1 MLKTISP
8 YRFLLLFASLLLLIT
23 PVQLQAQEQNR
34 ALLAVHI
41 NSDGAASVSLGIR
54 VDVQDQEPIKRAL
67 TESFS
72 FPIVFRELPAEWFGD
87 LNEGAT
93 EESSETYTLIAART
107 PQVFS
112 GGRLKKTCQIN
123 LQTLLPQLRQHHI
136 DHLRVMVFLQTG
148 SRDVPIQG
156 LERLSNE
163 FVNFYHYE
171 AEIDVRAGTFPVIN
185 FAIGYGAGD
194 LLKKTLPLLVF
205 LLLPALGTILSARR
219 SSANPE
225 ELWGKHLRFVN
236 RLLNVVWIVW
246 LPVYFFSGVSDIIS
260 FVSGADLRDLG
271 SVGQAVN
278 IAFYFI
284 PPVIAMFLCHLASGR
299 VYEQL
304 RSVEWSPRQVVR
316 QAVIANAISL
326 IPMFLVIVG
335 MYAFSRSP
343 RQAALYAIIGYIGFI
358 LLSQNMG
365 RLLGSR
371 LHALTSGDLRDRIF
385 DLAHRAGVQLQQ
397 VYVLPETSAQL
408 SNAFARSDNSVMI
421 TNSLLKNLSRRE
433 VDGIMAHEI
442 GHLQAKHPQGSG
454 TIMVV
459 AIVVA
464 NLAGTFITKLLNLEN
479 ATPLVFAGAIGV
491 AQLVVF
497 FRSRRNERQAD
508 AIGISLTGDPEA
520 FISGLARLSRLNLMP
535 LHSGGWGESLDT
547 HPGTMGRFRE
557 IATAHGIPESRLQE
571 LVTNVETP
579 ADRYPPIDDEVDT
592 TVFSTEFKN
601 KYRLR
606 VTLLVLAVLLLSPVP
621 FAVALARDGVSPLRM
636 LGLAIAG
643 LIWSFLISMVVRDRL
658 TFWGYSSVGRRL
670 RMKLDK
676 RGLVDLARHGT
687 LVGLAPAAESRKY
700 EGYPFWD
707 VGVLWLTK
715 EKLYY
720 IGEQCEFALE
730 REQVSEVYSRDTV
743 PEWVAEKSL
752 FIRWKDFAEGPK
764 NTVHFV
770 STGEV
775 TVTKA
780 RRAIDDLQKRVQ
792 AWVQQSEDFPTASP
806 VLASVGSPVF
816 PEITCS
822 LALMKFN
829 AGLVFKAALQ
839 LFGFAT
845 IVGFAIRLSYTS
857 ILYMAVAAFLLTF
870 IDELS
875 RTLKDKHRITQ
886 IIPVPASFES
896 GTYQRGSWKNA

>member
-1 MLKTISP
+1 MLKTTSP
-8 YRFLLLFASLLLLIT
+8 YRFLLLFACLLLFIT
-23 PVQLQAQEQNR
+23 PVQLQAQDDPDAPLPEQNK
-34 ALLAVHI
+34 ALLGVHV
-41 NSDGAASVSLGIR
+41 NPDGAASVSLGLR
-54 VDVQDQEPIKRAL
+54 VNVKDQEPLKRAL
-67 TESFS
+67 TESFN
-72 FPIVFRELPAEWFGD
+72 FPIEFRELPAEWFGD
-87 LNEGAT
+87 LKEGAT
-93 EESSETYTLIAART
+93 EESSETHTLIAART

-123 LQTLLPQLRQHHI
+123 LQSLLAQLQQLHVDKLH
-136 DHLRVMVFLQTG
+136 VMVFFQNVN
-148 SRDVPIQG
+148 RDIEGAERAG
-156 LERLSNE
+156 LG
-163 FVNFYHYE
+163 FVNFQHYE
-171 AEIDVRAGTFPVIN
+171 ADVDVRAGTFPVIN
-185 FAIGYGAGD
+185 FAMGYSAGD
-194 LLKKTLPLLVF
+194 LLKKSLPLIVF

-236 RLLNVVWIVW
+236 RLLNGVWIVW

-335 MYAFSRSP
+335 MYTLSRSP
-343 RQAALYAIIGYIGFI
+343 RQAALYMIIGYIGFI

-442 GHLQAKHPQGSG
+442 GHLQAKHPQSSS

-464 NLAGTFITKLLNLEN
+464 HLAGTFITKLLALNN
-479 ATPLVFAGAIGV
+479 ATPLVFAGAVGV
-491 AQLVVF
+491 AYLVLF

-547 HPGTMGRFRE
+547 HPGTMGRFQE
-557 IATAHGIPESRLQE
+557 IATAHGIPESRLHG

-601 KYRLR
+601 KYRMR
-606 VTLLVLAVLLLSPVP
+606 VALLVLAVLLLSPVP

-658 TFWGYSSVGRRL
+658 TF
-670 RMKLDK
+670 
-676 RGLVDLARHGT
+676 
-687 LVGLAPAAESRKY
+687 
-700 EGYPFWD
+700 
-707 VGVLWLTK
+707 
-715 EKLYY
+715 
-720 IGEQCEFALE
+720 
-730 REQVSEVYSRDTV
+730 
-743 PEWVAEKSL
+743 
-752 FIRWKDFAEGPK
+752 
-764 NTVHFV
+764 
-770 STGEV
+770 
-775 TVTKA
+775 
-780 RRAIDDLQKRVQ
+780 
-792 AWVQQSEDFPTASP
+792 
-806 VLASVGSPVF
+806 
-816 PEITCS
+816 
-822 LALMKFN
+822 
-829 AGLVFKAALQ
+829 
-839 LFGFAT
+839 
-845 IVGFAIRLSYTS
+845 
-857 ILYMAVAAFLLTF
+857 
-870 IDELS
+870 
-875 RTLKDKHRITQ
+875 
-886 IIPVPASFES
+886 
-896 GTYQRGSWKNA
+896 